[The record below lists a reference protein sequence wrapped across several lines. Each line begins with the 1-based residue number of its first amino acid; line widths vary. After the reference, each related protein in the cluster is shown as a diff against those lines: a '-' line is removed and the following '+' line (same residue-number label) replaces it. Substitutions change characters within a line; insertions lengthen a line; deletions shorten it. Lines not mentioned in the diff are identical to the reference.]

1 MLMKTRQVLC
11 LIFAVL
17 LAVGWQAPAGAQDI
31 PANYVQNPN
40 MAHDLNAIFWY
51 GGWDYVTFSSN
62 AIASMPWMYMTD
74 EDSHSGNW
82 SMNLIHG
89 WVWVSYPVRGQE
101 EKKMK
106 ASFWYKGHFETYWN
120 FIYRDVGMT
129 FEDLHPNLAE
139 YVGADTAYF
148 GGDGQPAM
156 AFDFGGE
163 DHFTEDWTY
172 FEFVWDMP
180 GTIKGWGNT
189 TMWWTEFEPAYVDDF
204 YYGEWYDGHY
214 AGEEPFDFIN
224 GDFEGTDLN
233 IEWTLNVWYD
243 DVPGRDSYVSVFE
256 NNTEAG
262 AQSLRLQNYL
272 DVSIDTIDEA
282 PPIQADSII
291 VDTSEVNRNVTYYLP
306 ALGAEDKDMEMSFWY
321 KGNDATLSMEFYDDY
336 DVTVDEFPLPEG
348 AMLKKDSVWV
358 VDTMHVAV
366 IDTVKTATRPKFTVD
381 YDTYTVDPVDAEWV
395 DAWYQ
400 DFEDPSNNVEPFS
413 DGFWSDAGFY
423 EGGWETVFSGGEEAY
438 TGWNSLW
445 LPGDNGW
452 TGPYGESPPIVV
464 DNTTQRIT
472 FMYRGKLYLWLN
484 FGDYTKYDLV
494 ADPDGIVPPEASV
507 DGGTLEWALD
517 KDEWTEFSFEWDQGS
532 WQADSLLADTVPLYF
547 TIGSGYVPGE
557 NGFIDDMRYQ
567 RWTVVD
573 PARNDTTY
581 AVTSEIVTDY
591 LIDETIRIDTLG
603 EYWDVWDFA
612 AVWDLPV
619 AADWTEWDL
628 AWTNPGGDIG
638 GTLTLMLE
646 SEMVET
652 PDIIVPLEK
661 EDFDDEHAGWTY
673 FDDFVYGE
681 AEPEGI
687 DRNLVQYDLH
697 TYPNPATD
705 VIHLSIQIPLSRV
718 EVYNSVGQLQM
729 DLDHPDRILN
739 IEHLEDGM
747 FFINATDET
756 GVVHKA
762 KFVKR

>member
-1 MLMKTRQVLC
+1 
-11 LIFAVL
+11 
-17 LAVGWQAPAGAQDI
+17 
-31 PANYVQNPN
+31 
-40 MAHDLNAIFWY
+40 
-51 GGWDYVTFSSN
+51 
-62 AIASMPWMYMTD
+62 
-74 EDSHSGNW
+74 
-82 SMNLIHG
+82 
-89 WVWVSYPVRGQE
+89 
-101 EKKMK
+101 
-106 ASFWYKGHFETYWN
+106 
-120 FIYRDVGMT
+120 
-129 FEDLHPNLAE
+129 
-139 YVGADTAYF
+139 
-148 GGDGQPAM
+148 
-156 AFDFGGE
+156 
-163 DHFTEDWTY
+163 
-172 FEFVWDMP
+172 
-180 GTIKGWGNT
+180 
-189 TMWWTEFEPAYVDDF
+189 
-204 YYGEWYDGHY
+204 
-214 AGEEPFDFIN
+214 
-224 GDFEGTDLN
+224 
-233 IEWTLNVWYD
+233 
-243 DVPGRDSYVSVFE
+243 
-256 NNTEAG
+256 
-262 AQSLRLQNYL
+262 
-272 DVSIDTIDEA
+272 
-282 PPIQADSII
+282 
-291 VDTSEVNRNVTYYLP
+291 
-306 ALGAEDKDMEMSFWY
+306 
-321 KGNDATLSMEFYDDY
+321 
-336 DVTVDEFPLPEG
+336 
-348 AMLKKDSVWV
+348 
-358 VDTMHVAV
+358 
-366 IDTVKTATRPKFTVD
+366 
-381 YDTYTVDPVDAEWV
+381 
-395 DAWYQ
+395 
-400 DFEDPSNNVEPFS
+400 
-413 DGFWSDAGFY
+413 
-423 EGGWETVFSGGEEAY
+423 
-438 TGWNSLW
+438 
-445 LPGDNGW
+445 
-452 TGPYGESPPIVV
+452 
-464 DNTTQRIT
+464 
-472 FMYRGKLYLWLN
+472 MYRGKLYLWLN

-612 AVWDLPV
+612 AVWDLPA